1 MAFYQDSIENIYS
14 VSEITQEIKDGL
26 AKLPPDDKEALE
38 NFGID
43 LATRQCSEFIKN
55 GVPGIHIYTMDRSR
69 AALEIVR
76 RLRED
81 GLL

>member
-1 MAFYQDSIENIYS
+1 
-14 VSEITQEIKDGL
+14 
-26 AKLPPDDKEALE
+26 PPDDKEALE

-43 LATRQCSEFIKN
+43 LATRQCSELIKN
-55 GVPGIHIYTMDRSR
+55 GVPGIHIYTMDRSK

-76 RLRED
+76 RLRKE